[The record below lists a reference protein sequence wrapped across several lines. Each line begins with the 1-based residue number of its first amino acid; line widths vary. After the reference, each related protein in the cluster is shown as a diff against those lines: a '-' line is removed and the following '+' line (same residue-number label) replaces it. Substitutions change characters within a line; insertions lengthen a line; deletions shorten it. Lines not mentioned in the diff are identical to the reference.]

1 MASTVTASTATITI
15 SENIVL
21 NGVSYGNSIDK
32 SFDSQGEVIQRIMS
46 IATTAEE
53 IPFTDIIY
61 TSTVDGRGQ
70 VVASEWCYFRITNLD
85 DTNFVNLRLY
95 NGTDSQFFKLEAGES
110 FFLMS
115 PDIDVTA
122 AGTIFNNFAD
132 ITQIAA
138 RADTAA
144 CDVEVLMI
152 TE

>member
-46 IATTAEE
+46 IATS
-53 IPFTDIIY
+53 FTDIFH
-61 TSTVDGRGQ
+61 TSTADGRGTI
-70 VVASEWCYFRITNLD
+70 VAADWCYFRITNLD
-85 DTNFVNLRLY
+85 DTNFITLRLY
-95 NGTDSQFFKLEAGES
+95 DGTDSQFFKLEAGES

-115 PDIDVTA
+115 PDIDVDA
-122 AGTIFNNFAD
+122 SGTTFNNFAD

-138 RADTAA
+138 IADTAA

>member
-32 SFDSQGEVIQRIMS
+32 SFESQGEVIQRIMS
-46 IATTAEE
+46 IATS
-53 IPFTDIIY
+53 FTDIFH

-70 VVASEWCYFRITNLD
+70 VVADGWCYFRITNLD
-85 DTNFVNLRLY
+85 DTNFVTLRLY
-95 NGTDSQFFKLEAGES
+95 DGTDSQFFKLEAGES

-115 PDIDVTA
+115 PDIDVDAT
-122 AGTIFNNFAD
+122 GTTFNNFAD

-138 RADTAA
+138 DADTES